1 MYPVLFAMLAC
12 HALVALAVFALPMVA
27 PAAARTLGVPATM
40 VGYYTTVML
49 VGAVGSTVITAGF
62 VRRYG
67 ALRVSQMTLVFAG
80 LGLLAMPLTASAV
93 LALPLLAASA
103 VLMGF
108 AYGPANPASSHLL
121 ARVTPARL
129 RGRIFSIKQTAIPI
143 GGAVGGFALPLL
155 EARFGWRGAAVVAGA
170 FCFAL
175 ALLLQPLRRSLDADR
190 APGAPLAA
198 GGLLKS
204 LGLVLMH
211 PPLRRLAAASGA
223 FAAMQFCFMSLFVTF
238 AVERTG
244 LSLVAVG
251 AALSAGLV
259 VSVFARMLWGWAAD
273 RFPPRHV
280 LAGLGFGMAA
290 SALTAAALSP
300 AWPYVAVVALAVAFG
315 STGTSWQGV
324 YLAEVARHAPA
335 DAVADAT
342 AGSMAITFFGALAGP
357 GAFSAL
363 HAATGSNAAGFLFV
377 GALTL
382 AFGFA
387 FLGGGKDGASLRKS

>member
-1 MYPVLFAMLAC
+1 MYRVLLTMLAS
-12 HALVALAVFALPMVA
+12 HALVALAVFTLSILA

-67 ALRVSQMTLVFAG
+67 ALRVSQMTLVFGG
-80 LGLLAMPLTASAV
+80 LGLMAMPLTVSAV
-93 LALPLLAASA
+93 AALPLLAASA

-155 EARFGWRGAAVVAGA
+155 EARFGWRGAALAAGGA
-170 FCFAL
+170 CFAL
-175 ALLLQPLRRSLDADR
+175 ALAMQPLRRSLDADR
-190 APGAPLAA
+190 VAGAPLAA
-198 GGLLKS
+198 DGVLKS
-204 LGLVLMH
+204 LGLVLQH
-211 PPLRRLAAASGA
+211 PALLRLAAASGA

-251 AALSAGLV
+251 VALSAGLV

-273 RFPPRHV
+273 RFPPRYV
-280 LAGLGFGMAA
+280 LAGLGLGMAA
-290 SALTAAALSP
+290 SALTASTLSP

-363 HAATGSNAAGFLFV
+363 HAATGSNGAGFLFV

-382 AFGFA
+382 AFGLA
-387 FLGGGKDGASLRKS
+387 FLRHGKDGASLLKS